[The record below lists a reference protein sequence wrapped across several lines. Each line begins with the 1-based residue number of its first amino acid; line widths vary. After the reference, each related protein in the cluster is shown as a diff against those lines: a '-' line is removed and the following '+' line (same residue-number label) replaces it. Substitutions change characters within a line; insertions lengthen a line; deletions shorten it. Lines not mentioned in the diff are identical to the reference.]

1 MNGSRLG
8 RPRSRGQRGAVAVE
22 FALVSSALLVP
33 LLLGALFYGYYLW
46 KMQHVPL
53 LDPNLDQAGFVGEM
67 CPGELLARVKEA
79 ALVAMENVDGAAGIP
94 LASNDVTTTLVNAVP
109 GQLGAD
115 VRVSI
120 TTSVMS
126 TSPIPLPHGGNVVND
141 VMIRL
146 QNVVVRTGC

>member
-1 MNGSRLG
+1 MGGPRLG
-8 RPRSRGQRGAVAVE
+8 GPHRRGQRGAVAVE
-22 FALVSSALLVP
+22 FAVVSSALLVP

-53 LDPNLDQAGFVGEM
+53 LDPNLDQAGIVGEM

-79 ALVAMENVDGAAGIP
+79 ALVAMENVGAGIP
-94 LASNDVTTTLVNAVP
+94 LASNDITTALVSAVP

-126 TSPIPLPHGGNVVND
+126 SSPVPLPHGGNVVND
-141 VMIRL
+141 VLIRL
-146 QNVVVRTGC
+146 QNVVVKTGC